1 MNCEIVSDL
10 IPLYIDGCC
19 SEASAL
25 AVEEH
30 IQTCDHCKRLLE
42 GMRSPV
48 ESITKTDI
56 PPRFHRLDQ
65 WKASV
70 LQSVLLFLSFA
81 VITVGVTLEARTPL
95 GAGNGFWA
103 MYLIIP
109 ATGFLLSL
117 ANWYF
122 VRLYRTGKQFSN
134 ASSIATLVI
143 TLCAYA
149 WAGFHYAMN
158 PLNIFTVLLTILCC
172 VLSKVLSSRYANMLG
187 KM

>member
-1 MNCEIVSDL
+1 MNCEIVRDL

-30 IQTCDHCKRLLE
+30 IQTCDGCKRLLDD
-42 GMRSPV
+42 MRSPAEIV
-48 ESITKTDI
+48 TKTQM
-56 PPRFHRLDQ
+56 PPMLRRLDQ

-81 VITVGVTLEARTPL
+81 VITVGVTLEARTPF
-95 GAGNGFWA
+95 GVGNGFWA

-122 VRLYRTGKQFSN
+122 VRLYQTGKQFSN
-134 ASSIATLVI
+134 CSSIATLLI
-143 TLCAYA
+143 ILCTYV
-149 WAGFHYAMN
+149 WAGLHYAMN
-158 PLNIFTVLLTILCC
+158 PLDLFTILLTAFLC
-172 VLSKVLSSRYANMLG
+172 VLSKVLSSRYANMVG
-187 KM
+187 KV